1 MTTLIAVQE
10 TTTSKQQIRAG
21 SGGVLFGVRLLPVL
35 EQIIQSQV
43 VDTVEKTLN
52 DYPAQSGTTRLQRIY
67 KYKEI
72 SGWAT
77 MGSLTFLGGEI
88 FLSLPYE
95 PGLAIFFS
103 VASTYLVFWM
113 KARDAR

>member
-21 SGGVLFGVRLLPVL
+21 SGELLFGDGVFPVPQQVIQNQFIYPIAYTRLLKL
-35 EQIIQSQV
+35 H
-43 VDTVEKTLN
+43 
-52 DYPAQSGTTRLQRIY
+52 
-67 KYKEI
+67 KYKRI
-72 SGWAT
+72 FGWAVV
-77 MGSLTFLGGEI
+77 GSLTFLGGEHL
-88 FLSLPYE
+88 LSLPYE

-113 KARDAR
+113 KVRDAR